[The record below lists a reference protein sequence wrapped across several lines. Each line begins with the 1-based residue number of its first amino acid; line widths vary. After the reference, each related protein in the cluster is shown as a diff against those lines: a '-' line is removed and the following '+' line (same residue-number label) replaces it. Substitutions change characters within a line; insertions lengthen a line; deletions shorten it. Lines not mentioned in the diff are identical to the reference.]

1 MGQVVSCHFLM
12 AEAWIHFQG
21 SPCVSFGGWSGSETD
36 FSESFGFPVSYHS
49 ASARYSLMN
58 VVDGQ

>member
-1 MGQVVSCHFLM
+1 M

-49 ASARYSLMN
+49 ANARYSLMN